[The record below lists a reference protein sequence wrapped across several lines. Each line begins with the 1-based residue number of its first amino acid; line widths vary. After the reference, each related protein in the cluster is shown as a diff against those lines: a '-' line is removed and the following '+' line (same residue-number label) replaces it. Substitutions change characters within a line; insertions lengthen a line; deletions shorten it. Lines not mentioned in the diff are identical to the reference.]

1 MPRNISY
8 KDAGVDIGEA
18 DKLVDYLKT
27 KNRAIGGFSGLMPL
41 PRGYK
46 KPMLVASTDGVGTK
60 LLLAKQLNDYSTIGI
75 DLVAMV
81 VNDMAVCGAK
91 PLFFLDYYATG
102 ALKLKDARQVIDGI
116 LEGCAQAGCPL
127 IGGETAELPGLYAPG
142 DFDLAGFAVGVVD
155 ADKVITGKSVKAGD
169 IIFGLPSSGIH
180 SNGYSL
186 VRKIVEKS
194 GVALNRKVPGLGG
207 RSLGK
212 VLLEPTR
219 IYTSFVNKLLTK
231 VPVKAFAHITG
242 GGITGNLNRVLPPK
256 VDAIVHENQWTIPPI
271 FNWLEQN
278 GPVDHDEMH
287 RTFNMGLGMM
297 GIVAPADVEKLM
309 KFAKASG
316 EEIYIVGTIEK
327 GTGQVRIVDA
337 EASADHE

>member
-1 MPRNISY
+1 MPRAISY
-8 KDAGVDIGEA
+8 KDAGVDINEA

-41 PRGYK
+41 PKGYK
-46 KPMLVASTDGVGTK
+46 KPLLVSSTDGVGTK
-60 LLLAKQLNDYSTIGI
+60 LLLAKSMKDYSTIGI
-75 DLVAMV
+75 DLVGMV
-81 VNDMAVCGAK
+81 VNDMAVCGAR

-102 ALKLKDARQVIDGI
+102 ALKLKDARQIIDGI

-155 ADKVITGKSVKAGD
+155 ADKVITGKSIKPGD
-169 IIFGLPSSGIH
+169 IVFGIPSSGIH

-194 GVALNRKVPGLGG
+194 GLPLNKRVAGLGN
-207 RSLGK
+207 RSLGR

-219 IYTSFVNKLLTK
+219 IYTGFVDKLLKK
-231 VPVKAFAHITG
+231 VPVKGFAHITG
-242 GGITGNLNRVLPPK
+242 GGITGNLNRILPSKADAIIHERQWPLPP
-256 VDAIVHENQWTIPPI
+256 VFE
-271 FNWLEQN
+271 FLEKQ
-278 GPVDHDEMH
+278 GPVDHAEMH

-297 GIVAPADVEKLM
+297 GVIAPEDVAKLNRV
-309 KFAKASG
+309 AKAAG

-327 GTGQVRIVDA
+327 GTGQVQIV
-337 EASADHE
+337 E